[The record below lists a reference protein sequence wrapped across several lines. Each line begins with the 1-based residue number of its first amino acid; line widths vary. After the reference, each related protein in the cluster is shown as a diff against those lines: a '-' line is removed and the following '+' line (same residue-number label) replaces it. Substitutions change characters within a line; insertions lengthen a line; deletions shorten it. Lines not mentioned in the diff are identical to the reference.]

1 MKKIIIAFLAM
12 LLLTGSLFSSEGF
25 DRFDAV
31 GPTYSAVAAPYAPM
45 SARMLGMGSAGIAVP
60 GRSDA
65 FFINPAALGGGHF
78 ELSLPYVQF
87 TLYHPYDLIGEDE
100 NGKSLLSN
108 ILDGL
113 KEEGNDE
120 AMSAAVSDLLG
131 IVKSGYGKLLDLDT
145 GVSFTANGFAFGV
158 FANASLH
165 TFANNGGLDAQLI
178 AETNA
183 VAVLGFGHRFELPMD
198 FSLDVGA
205 TVRFNYLGYSEAVGK
220 DTLLDIMGG
229 SSDAE
234 SVDIDQVLSGISIMG
249 GWSLPIDLGINLNM
263 PYGFSFGV
271 VARNL
276 NGNYHMA
283 IFDDYDGLLDNPF
296 GNPGENNTVER
307 FSLGSDFSL
316 DTGIAWQWE
325 NAWLRPTIAVD
336 IVDWVGM
343 CQEPVGLRTFL
354 THLNIGAEIR
364 LLSFLDLRA
373 GMSQGYFSLGAGLDL
388 WAIKLDL
395 AYYWKEFG
403 ETAGDYGLDG
413 FTVRFNIGFDK

>member
-1 MKKIIIAFLAM
+1 MKKILAAVLVIIISCSMLAAVPD
-12 LLLTGSLFSSEGF
+12 TSVA
-25 DRFDAV
+25 DAI
-31 GPTYSAVAAPYAPM
+31 GPVYSAVAKPYAPM

-65 FFINPAALGGGHF
+65 FFINPAALGAGHF

-87 TLYHPYDLIGEDE
+87 TLYHPYDFLAKGED
-100 NGKSLLSN
+100 GKSLLDNIIDGVGDTSN
-108 ILDGL
+108 SD
-113 KEEGNDE
+113 
-120 AMSAAVSDLLG
+120 AQAAIISDLLG
-131 IVKSGYGKLLDLDT
+131 LVKSGYGKLFDLDA
-145 GVSFTANGFAFGV
+145 GVSFTAKGFALGV

-165 TFANNGGLDAQLI
+165 TYASTGGLDAQLI

-183 VAVLGFGHRFELPMD
+183 VAVMGFGHRFELPMD

-205 TVRFNYLGYSEAVGK
+205 TVRFNYMGYSQSLGK
-220 DTLLDIMGG
+220 DKVLDIFDDSGNGG
-229 SSDAE
+229 DITDAFAGI
-234 SVDIDQVLSGISIMG
+234 DIMA
-249 GWSLPIDLGINLNM
+249 GWSLPIDIGVNLNM

-283 IFDDYDGLLDNPF
+283 IHDDYGGLFDDPF
-296 GNPGENNTVER
+296 GNNAGDNHFTLR
-307 FSLGSDFSL
+307 SDFSL
-316 DTGIAWQWE
+316 DTGIAWQWD
-325 NAWLRPTIAVD
+325 NPWFRPTIAVD

-343 CQEPVGLRTFL
+343 CTEPVGLRTFL

-388 WAIKLDL
+388 WAIKVDM

>member
-1 MKKIIIAFLAM
+1 MKKIALI
-12 LLLTGSLFSSEGF
+12 LLVVVFSIGSVFA
-25 DRFDAV
+25 DVTV
-31 GPTYSAVAAPYAPM
+31 GDLLSPTYSAIAEPYAPM
-45 SARMLGMGSAGIAVP
+45 SARMLGMGSAGIAIP

-65 FFINPAALGGGHF
+65 FFINPAALGAGHF

-87 TLYHPYDLIGEDE
+87 TLYHPYDLIVKDEDGNSLISSVIDEFPNLVE
-100 NGKSLLSN
+100 NDFSGASSIISKVA
-108 ILDGL
+108 D
-113 KEEGNDE
+113 
-120 AMSAAVSDLLG
+120 
-131 IVKSGYGKLLDLDT
+131 IVKSGHGKLFDFDT

-158 FANASLH
+158 FANTSFH
-165 TFANNGGLDAQLI
+165 TYADYGLADTNLL
-178 AETNA
+178 AEVNA

-205 TVRFNYLGYSEAVGK
+205 TVRFNYLGYSQAINVDSVLGIMPDGTTEPDFDK
-220 DTLLDIMGG
+220 LL
-229 SSDAE
+229 SD
-234 SVDIDQVLSGISIMG
+234 ISIMA
-249 GWSLPIDLGINLNM
+249 GWSLPIDVGINLNM
-263 PYGFSFGV
+263 PYGFSFGI

-283 IFDDYDGLLDNPF
+283 IHDYKSLQTDPF
-296 GNPGENNTVER
+296 GNKDGVKR
-307 FSLGSDFSL
+307 FTLGSDFSL
-316 DTGIAWQWE
+316 DTGIAWQWD
-325 NAWLRPTIAVD
+325 NVWFRPTIAID

-343 CQEPVGLRTFL
+343 CTEPVGFRTFL

-373 GMSQGYFSLGAGLDL
+373 GISQGYLSIGAGLDL
-388 WAIKLDL
+388 WAIKVDM